1 MSGDVPDFDRYR
13 HMMPGTFTYRDGD
26 TAINQ
31 GRILTDLSNLF
42 AQLDRIE
49 AKIDDVRRITGLD
62 LKLDT
67 EMSKEL
73 DDLTA
78 AVEAEG
84 SVIDSA
90 IALITGLAAR
100 IGALITPRTD
110 PDTVQQINK
119 LLVEVQAKSDAL
131 GAAVVANTPSD
142 VPPAPTPPVEAP
154 SGNAS
159 SGGVPPDATPT
170 ETPTPDA
177 PPVDAGSLGGT
188 STEAPPADATTS
200 TASPDGAAVDPN
212 ASVPFPSETPPA
224 TD

>member
-13 HMMPGTFTYRDGD
+13 HFVPGAFTYQ
-26 TAINQ
+26 TEEP
-31 GRILTDLSNLF
+31 GRLLTELSNLF

-131 GAAVVANTPSD
+131 GAAVVANTPAD

-159 SGGVPPDATPT
+159 SGGVPPVGMPT